1 MWLTVKIRS
10 DCSLIIE
17 VLGESTDFRVA
28 VLQNIPLRHHE
39 RRAALLVQVFTYRR
53 LLAKLPLFLWP
64 FLRVPLDSEKHLH
77 LDL

>member
-1 MWLTVKIRS
+1 M
-10 DCSLIIE
+10 
-17 VLGESTDFRVA
+17 
-28 VLQNIPLRHHE
+28 LQNIPLRHHE

-53 LLAKLPLFLWP
+53 LLGKLPLFLWP